1 MPLLFLDGFRFI
13 SSSAV
18 KPYFMGFLALFIY
31 RLLLSEFVTFS
42 KIGVK
47 IGVVR
52 KGISNPCRQTSI
64 SIPQF
69 FFVCD
74 FQCLVF
80 RKADAQSDG
89 S

>member
-1 MPLLFLDGFRFI
+1 MCQCVPLLFLDGFRFI

-52 KGISNPCRQTSI
+52 EGMSI
-64 SIPQF
+64 SLPTGNCGAIR
-69 FFVCD
+69 D
-74 FQCLVF
+74 L
-80 RKADAQSDG
+80 
-89 S
+89 